1 MLITE
6 DKVADIESLVMNTEL
21 FLLHPSIFYHP
32 FLLCCTQGAI
42 ACSLPRYLRVKL
54 GFTPDKSP
62 AHHRAHT
69 ETSIHTHIHTH
80 KQVRVANYSGLHVPE
95 LWEETG
101 EHNASASHGTT
112 VC

>member
-21 FLLHPSIFYHP
+21 FLLHPSIFYHT
-32 FLLCCTQGAI
+32 FLLSCTQGAR
-42 ACSLPRYLRVKL
+42 ACSHPRYLRANA

-62 AHHRAHT
+62 AHHSAHT
-69 ETSIHTHIHTH
+69 ETSIHIHINTH
-80 KQVRVANYSGLHVPE
+80 KQVRGANYSNLYVPE

-101 EHNASASHGTT
+101 EHNAIPSHGTT